1 MTSEHSFKDLKA
13 GITSA
18 LVNTTRTAGHISKED
33 LAFQRSI
40 NPEVDRLLQEQNR
53 RLLALVRDLNKSATA
68 GSETAPPLLKDAES
82 VDDGWRG
89 IVDIVDNLLEKA
101 DACLDE
107 YTGVIKKLTPSRQN
121 EQAVASAKKPLA
133 KHEYRDQNILKPQRL
148 FRKVPHNDDTT
159 PFKPLLTSKPNA
171 TVPLE
176 QSLVLA
182 PQPDGSMQYKQPYET
197 EISQAI
203 YPATAYVQSDP
214 IPFSPFESTDAT
226 WVDTPEAVH
235 DMLQDLRKAKE
246 IAVDVEHHDVHSYV
260 GLVSL
265 LQISTRERD
274 WIVDTLV
281 PWREDLQALNEV
293 FTDPRI
299 IKVLHGSNSDIVWL
313 QRDLGLYIVGMFDTY
328 HASRLLGYPKHS
340 LAYLLQRH
348 VGFEADKRYQMADW
362 RMRPL
367 PKQMYDYARS
377 DTHFLLYIFDN
388 IRNELLAKSMNA
400 NANGNL
406 IDEVQESSKR
416 EALQRYERFI
426 YDAKNG
432 AGMGGWN
439 NLLTRT
445 ADRFDIQQFAVLR
458 AVHQWRD
465 KLAREEDESTHQ
477 IMTNRALLLIARD
490 MPTELPRL
498 LSCCQPSHFSTRKR
512 ARELLE
518 VVQKAKAEGVNGPE
532 LNELVVPRGHVR
544 VNNLNLSG
552 LSASSPSTSQ
562 VSAMPRNSASLESS
576 AGDTLATMHVS
587 QFWGATV
594 RRTTP
599 DMKRVSEFKT
609 NGPHLAL
616 PLPPLTA
623 QVFETK
629 TVDVPSTPT
638 TRTTEPGARA
648 EHQYTK
654 KRKSPDEDVFVV
666 KQMGGSKK
674 RKTAERQDGP
684 EPVAVEDMV
693 PRENGTAD
701 QEPSI
706 SERTLLDADI
716 MEGGLSKS
724 QQRRQKKKKL
734 QEAHQSAVSEVDEG
748 VGNTGTEAFDY
759 VNAPSVLHAR
769 KGQGG
774 STGAKR
780 GIDPY
785 SKSLDAPKGMRK
797 VQREVPGRTMTYKS

>member
-1 MTSEHSFKDLKA
+1 MTSEHSFKELKA
-13 GITSA
+13 GISSA
-18 LVNTTRTAGHISKED
+18 LVNTTRTAGHIAKED

-68 GSETAPPLLKDAES
+68 GTETVPPLLKDAES

-107 YTGVIKKLTPSRQN
+107 YTGVVKKLTPNRQN
-121 EQAVASAKKPLA
+121 EQAIADAKKPLA
-133 KHEYRDQNILKPQRL
+133 KHEYRNQNILKPQRL
-148 FRKVPHNDDTT
+148 FRKVLNNDDAT

-176 QSLVLA
+176 ESLVLA

-197 EISQAI
+197 EILHAV
-203 YPATAYVQSDP
+203 YPATAYAQSEP

-235 DMLQDLRKAKE
+235 DMLQDLREAKE
-246 IAVDVEHHDVHSYV
+246 IAVDVEHHDTHSYV

-281 PWREDLQALNEV
+281 PWREDLQVLNEV

-299 IKVLHGSNSDIVWL
+299 IKVLHGSNCDIVWL
-313 QRDLGLYIVGMFDTY
+313 QRDLGLYIVGLFDTY

-348 VGFEADKRYQMADW
+348 VRFEADKRYQMADW

-388 IRNELLAKSMNA
+388 IRNELLAKSMKDNA
-400 NANGNL
+400 DGNL
-406 IDEVQESSKR
+406 IDEVRESSKR
-416 EALQRYERFI
+416 EALQRYERFF
-426 YDAKNG
+426 YDAQNG
-432 AGMGGWN
+432 TGIGGWN

-445 ADRFDIQQFAVLR
+445 ADRFDRQQFAVLR

-465 KLAREEDESTHQ
+465 KVAREEDESTHQ
-477 IMTNRALLLIARD
+477 ILTNRALLLIAKD

-498 LSCCQPSHFSTRKR
+498 LSCCQPGHFSTKKR

-518 VVQKAKAEGVNGPE
+518 VVKTAKAEGVNGPE
-532 LNELVVPRGHVR
+532 LHELVVPRGHVR
-544 VNNLNLSG
+544 VNNLNLSR
-552 LSASSPSTSQ
+552 LTASTPSTNQ
-562 VSAMPRNSASLESS
+562 VPAMPRNSASLEFS
-576 AGDTLATMHVS
+576 AGNTLATMHVS

-599 DMKRVSEFKT
+599 EMKPVQRIET

-629 TVDVPSTPT
+629 TLDVPSTPN
-638 TRTTEPGARA
+638 TRTTEPGAQV

-654 KRKSPDEDVFVV
+654 KRKSHEEDVFVV

-674 RKTAERQDGP
+674 RKTAESQAGP
-684 EPVAVEDMV
+684 EPVAVEDVV
-693 PRENGTAD
+693 PRKSGTAD
-701 QEPSI
+701 QELSNDESP
-706 SERTLLDADI
+706 LLDADI
-716 MEGGLSKS
+716 MDRGLSRS
-724 QQRRQKKKKL
+724 QQRRRNKKKL
-734 QEAHQSAVSEVDEG
+734 QEAHQSAVGEVGG
-748 VGNTGTEAFDY
+748 VEKAETEAFDY
-759 VNAPSVLHAR
+759 ANAPSVLHAR
-769 KGQGG
+769 KEHGG

-797 VQREVPGRTMTYKS
+797 VQREVPGRSMTYKS